1 MQPLPPLLLL
11 LLLLLPPSSPLLPPV
26 PRRSFLS
33 LPLLLPLPVAA
44 SPLSPSQAAPALSPA
59 LSPKRPNLSPQ
70 ALADVVRADVAERK
84 FLATGELTRAVYS
97 ESCVFVDE
105 IDTYTLDKWI
115 AGTGRLFD
123 GAASSVSLVGDAV
136 ASSPTQLSFRFDET
150 LQFNIPFKPRS
161 HLTGTVTLTRDPGD
175 GLITEYRESWDQSV
189 ADTLRNLQWGN

>member
-1 MQPLPPLLLL
+1 
-11 LLLLLPPSSPLLPPV
+11 
-26 PRRSFLS
+26 
-33 LPLLLPLPVAA
+33 
-44 SPLSPSQAAPALSPA
+44 
-59 LSPKRPNLSPQ
+59 
-70 ALADVVRADVAERK
+70 VRADVAERK

-97 ESCVFVDE
+97 ESCTFVDE

-175 GLITEYRESWDQSV
+175 GLITEYVRRRGKRGELERATEGRVLLPAEAGRIVGGCRGENPPNPPCGRARFAHEGGASGRKES
-189 ADTLRNLQWGN
+189 